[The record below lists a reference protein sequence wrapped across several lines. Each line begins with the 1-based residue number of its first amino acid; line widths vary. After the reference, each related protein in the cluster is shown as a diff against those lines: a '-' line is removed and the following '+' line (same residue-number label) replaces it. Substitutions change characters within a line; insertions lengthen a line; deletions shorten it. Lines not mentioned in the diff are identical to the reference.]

1 MNTPEN
7 YKKVEEVQIVL
18 VQSTFDLITSQDNIK
33 RFKPNASI
41 QRKRKAIRNK
51 ETKIQEK
58 NQVDRATYA
67 NTKNKE
73 IYENREA

>member
-1 MNTPEN
+1 M
-7 YKKVEEVQIVL
+7 L

-41 QRKRKAIRNK
+41 QRERKAIRNK

-58 NQVDRATYA
+58 NQVDRATYE
-67 NTKNKE
+67 NTKTKE

>member
-1 MNTPEN
+1 M
-7 YKKVEEVQIVL
+7 L

-41 QRKRKAIRNK
+41 QRERKAIRNK

-58 NQVDRATYA
+58 NQVDRATYV
-67 NTKNKE
+67 NTKTKE

>member
-1 MNTPEN
+1 M
-7 YKKVEEVQIVL
+7 EEVQIVL

-33 RFKPNASI
+33 RFKPNAS
-41 QRKRKAIRNK
+41 NK

-67 NTKNKE
+67 NTKTKK